1 MITDTTT
8 DTTTATT
15 TATTTGTTTATTTG
29 TTARPSF
36 VRVPRRLDV
45 DRLAPEFSAAMGRLD
60 EAAAADAER
69 AGVDPVLRELV
80 RLRASQLNGCAYCV
94 DMHSRAAAEAGVDP
108 QRLLALPVWRESSF
122 FTAAERAALDLAE
135 AVVRLSSAE
144 VPAAVVEG
152 LVAEVGEEA
161 AAAVLVLVVTVVAW
175 NGVGATARCWS
186 PARHA

>member
-1 MITDTTT
+1 MTT
-8 DTTTATT
+8 DTTPTPTT
-15 TATTTGTTTATTTG
+15 TTRTTAG
-29 TTARPSF
+29 TDPRPSF

-45 DRLAPEFSAAMGRLD
+45 DRLAPEFSAVMGRLD

-69 AGVDPVLRELV
+69 AGVDPALRELV

-94 DMHSRAAAEAGVDP
+94 DVHSRAASDVGVDT
-108 QRLLALPVWRESSF
+108 QRLLALPVWRESGF
-122 FTAAERAALDLAE
+122 FTAAERAALELAE
-135 AVVRLSSAE
+135 AVVRVSAAE

-161 AAAVLVLVVTVVAW
+161 AAAVLVLVVTVIAW

>member
-1 MITDTTT
+1 MTT
-8 DTTTATT
+8 DTTTTPTTTSTTT
-15 TATTTGTTTATTTG
+15 TAKY
-29 TTARPSF
+29 PSF
-36 VRVPRRLDV
+36 VRIPRRLDV
-45 DRLAPEFSAAMGRLD
+45 DRLAPSFSEAMGRLD

-69 AGVDPVLRELV
+69 AGVDPALRELV

-94 DMHSRAAAEAGVDP
+94 DMHSRAAADVGVDA

-122 FTAAERAALDLAE
+122 FTAAERAALELAE
-135 AVVRLSSAE
+135 AVVRVSAAE

-152 LVAEVGEEA
+152 LVAEVGQEA

-186 PARHA
+186 PARRA

>member
-1 MITDTTT
+1 MTT
-8 DTTTATT
+8 DTTTTGT
-15 TATTTGTTTATTTG
+15 TTTGTTTAD
-29 TTARPSF
+29 TASRPSF

-45 DRLAPEFSAAMGRLD
+45 DRLAPGFSAAMGRLD
-60 EAAAADAER
+60 AAAAADADR
-69 AGVDPVLRELV
+69 AGVDPSVRELV

-94 DMHSRAAAEAGVDP
+94 DMHSRAAAEHGVDQ

-122 FTAAERAALDLAE
+122 FTAAERAALELAE
-135 AVVRLSSAE
+135 AVVRLSAAE

-161 AAAVLVLVVTVVAW
+161 AAAILVLVVTVVAW

-186 PARHA
+186 PARRA